1 MNPDNYIPPEPLCG
15 KEWLE
20 AHQNDHRGFKPT
32 IEVSDGSFR
41 VIYQEDK
48 EVYREEEGAE

>member
-1 MNPDNYIPPEPLCG
+1 MPASRDNYTPSEPLCG

-20 AHQNDHRGFKPT
+20 AHKNDHRDFKPI
-32 IEVSDGSFR
+32 IEKSDGSFR

-48 EVYREEEGAE
+48 EVYREEQ